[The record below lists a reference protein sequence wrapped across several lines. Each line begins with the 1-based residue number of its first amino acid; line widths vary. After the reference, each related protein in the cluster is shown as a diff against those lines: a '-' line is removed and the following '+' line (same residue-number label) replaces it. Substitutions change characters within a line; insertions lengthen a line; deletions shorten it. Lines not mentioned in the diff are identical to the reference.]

1 MSKQTVVR
9 LPDDTY
15 GRLQALAER
24 TGRTT
29 AFHIRQAVEEH
40 LDDREAA
47 DSAEEVLERIRNGD
61 EAVSPLED
69 VERRLGLAG

>member
-61 EAVSPLED
+61 EAVSSLED